1 MRFDA
6 DHGVRFDAIG
16 WQMFVYEGVLFVE
29 MHQSAFL
36 L

>member
-6 DHGVRFDAIG
+6 DHGVRFGAIG
-16 WQMFVYEGVLFVE
+16 WQMFVYEWVLFVG